1 MSVKV
6 YEFLKSELADLIDH
20 DIDAISME
28 TQLETLNLDSLDTVQ
43 IQIALKRRFGV
54 DIFEDLPVDVR
65 DVTVGKLCSMV
76 ASIHAAKVPLSL
88 QPALATLD

>member
-28 TQLETLNLDSLDTVQ
+28 NQLDTLN
-43 IQIALKRRFGV
+43 V
-54 DIFEDLPVDVR
+54 DCVDLPVDVR
-65 DVTVGKLCSMV
+65 DVTVGKLCSLV